1 MKHLLVTNDFPPK
14 VGGIQNMLWELWRR
28 LDPASFA
35 VLTSPH
41 ADAVDF
47 DAQQA
52 FKVERIREPVL
63 LPHPLMVKRIDRLAR
78 DFGAEHVVLDPALPL
93 GLVGPSLSVPYSVM
107 VHGAEIAVPGRL
119 PASRQALARV
129 LRGATQVFASGRY
142 PAAEAIRVMWGS
154 RVPEHGSSKVVQI
167 PPGVDTQRFI
177 PLDDAAR
184 RAAREK
190 FGVSPHAPLVV
201 GVSRLVP
208 RKGFDVAIRA
218 IAKVAG
224 RARSAGGIRTDSS
237 VDGVTMLIGGTGR
250 EHDRLQ
256 SLINELDAPV
266 RLLGRV
272 PDADLPALYGCADIF
287 MMLCRNRWGGLEQEG
302 FGIVFAE
309 AAACAVPQIAGN
321 SGGAAEAV
329 EDGRSGYVVGN
340 PRNVDDVAERLSS
353 LLANSSLRT
362 SMGMAARARAVAEF
376 DYSVL
381 VARLATALRTTN

>member
-1 MKHLLVTNDFPPK
+1 MRHLLVTNDFPPK

-28 LDPASFA
+28 LDPSSFA

-41 ADAVDF
+41 ADAAEF
-47 DAQQA
+47 DARQA
-52 FKVERIREPVL
+52 FRIERTREPVL
-63 LPHPLMVKRIDRLAR
+63 LPHPMMVRRIERLAR

-93 GLVGPSLSVPYSVM
+93 GLVGRSLSLPYSVM
-107 VHGAEIAVPGRL
+107 VHGAEISVPGRL
-119 PASRQALARV
+119 PASRQALAHV
-129 LRGATQVFASGRY
+129 LRGAAHVLASGSY
-142 PAAEAIRVMWGS
+142 PASEAVRAADGWWGGK
-154 RVPEHGSSKVVQI
+154 RGELDVVQI
-167 PPGVDTQRFI
+167 PPGVDTQRFV

-190 FGVSPHAPLVV
+190 FGVPAHAPLVV

-218 IAKVAG
+218 VAKVA
-224 RARSAGGIRTDSS
+224 RDLDGI
-237 VDGVTMLIGGTGR
+237 TMLIGGTGR
-250 EHDRLQ
+250 DRDRLQ
-256 SLINELDAPV
+256 SIIDELRAPV

-272 PDADLPALYGCADIF
+272 SDADLPGLYGCADAF

-309 AAACAVPQIAGN
+309 AAACAVPQIAGD

-329 EDGRSGYVVGN
+329 VDGSTGYVVRD
-340 PRNVDDVAERLSS
+340 PRNVDEVAERLSS
-353 LLANSSLRT
+353 LLSDSPLRIA
-362 SMGMAARARAVAEF
+362 MGMAARERAVGEF

-381 VARLATALRTTN
+381 VARLAATLQS

>member
-28 LDPASFA
+28 LDPSSFA

-41 ADAVDF
+41 VDAAEF
-47 DAQQA
+47 DARQA
-52 FKVERIREPVL
+52 FRIERTREPVL
-63 LPHPLMVKRIDRLAR
+63 LPHPMMVRRIERLAR

-93 GLVGPSLSVPYSVM
+93 GLVGRSLSLPYSVM
-107 VHGAEIAVPGRL
+107 VHGAEISVPGRL
-119 PASRQALARV
+119 PASRQALAHV
-129 LRGATQVFASGRY
+129 LRGAAHVLASGSY
-142 PAAEAIRVMWGS
+142 PASEAVRAADGMRGDK
-154 RVPEHGSSKVVQI
+154 RGDKRGALDVVQI
-167 PPGVDTQRFI
+167 PPGVDTQRFV

-190 FGVSPHAPLVV
+190 FGVPAHAPLVV

-218 IAKVAG
+218 VAQV
-224 RARSAGGIRTDSS
+224 ARNLDGI
-237 VDGVTMLIGGTGR
+237 TMLIGGMGR
-250 EHDRLQ
+250 DHDRLQ
-256 SLINELDAPV
+256 SIIDELRAPV

-272 PDADLPALYGCADIF
+272 SDADLPGLYGCADAF

-309 AAACAVPQIAGN
+309 AAACAVPQIAGD

-329 EDGRSGYVVGN
+329 VDGSTGYVVRD
-340 PRNVDDVAERLSS
+340 PRNVDEVAARLST
-353 LLANSSLRT
+353 LLGDSAIRT
-362 SMGMAARARAVAEF
+362 AMGMAARARAVGEF

-381 VARLATALRTTN
+381 VARLVAVLQS

>member
-28 LDPASFA
+28 LDPSSFA

-41 ADAVDF
+41 VDAAEF
-47 DAQQA
+47 DARQA
-52 FKVERIREPVL
+52 FRIERTREPVL
-63 LPHPLMVKRIDRLAR
+63 LPHPMMVRRIERLAR

-93 GLVGPSLSVPYSVM
+93 GLVGRSLSLPYSVIA
-107 VHGAEIAVPGRL
+107 HGAEITVPGRL
-119 PASRQALARV
+119 PASRLALAHV
-129 LRGATQVFASGRY
+129 LRGATHVFASGQY
-142 PAAEAIRVMWGS
+142 PASEAVRAAGGMWGGK
-154 RVPEHGSSKVVQI
+154 RGVLDVVQI
-167 PPGVDTQRFI
+167 PPGVDTQRFV
-177 PLDDAAR
+177 PLDDNAR

-190 FGVSPHAPLVV
+190 FGVSAHAPLVV

-218 IAKVAG
+218 VAQV
-224 RARSAGGIRTDSS
+224 ARNIDGI
-237 VDGVTMLIGGTGR
+237 TMLIGGTGR
-250 EHDRLQ
+250 DRDRLQ
-256 SLINELDAPV
+256 NIIDELRAPV

-272 PDADLPALYGCADIF
+272 SDADLPGLYGSADAF

-309 AAACAVPQIAGN
+309 AAACAVAQIAGD

-329 EDGRSGYVVGN
+329 VDGSTGYVVRD
-340 PRNVDDVAERLSS
+340 PRNVDEVAARLAA
-353 LLANSSLRT
+353 LLGDSATRT
-362 SMGMAARARAVAEF
+362 SMGMAARVRAVGEF

-381 VARLATALRTTN
+381 VARLTAVLQP

>member
-28 LDPASFA
+28 LDPSSFA

-41 ADAVDF
+41 ADAAEF
-47 DAQQA
+47 DARQA
-52 FKVERIREPVL
+52 FRIERTREPVL
-63 LPHPLMVKRIDRLAR
+63 LPHPMMVRRIERLAR

-93 GLVGPSLSVPYSVM
+93 GLVGRSLSLPYSVM
-107 VHGAEIAVPGRL
+107 VHGAEISVPGRL
-119 PASRQALARV
+119 PASRQALAHV
-129 LRGATQVFASGRY
+129 LRGAAHVLASGSY
-142 PAAEAIRVMWGS
+142 PASEAVRAAGGMRGGK
-154 RVPEHGSSKVVQI
+154 RGDKRGALDVVQI
-167 PPGVDTQRFI
+167 PPGVDTQRFV

-190 FGVSPHAPLVV
+190 FGVSAHAPLVV

-218 IAKVAG
+218 VAQV
-224 RARSAGGIRTDSS
+224 ARNLDGI
-237 VDGVTMLIGGTGR
+237 TMLIGGTGR
-250 EHDRLQ
+250 DRDRLQ
-256 SLINELDAPV
+256 SIIDELRAPV
-266 RLLGRV
+266 QLLGRV
-272 PDADLPALYGCADIF
+272 SDADLPGLYGCADAF

-309 AAACAVPQIAGN
+309 AAACAVPQIAGD

-329 EDGRSGYVVGN
+329 VDGSTGYVVRD
-340 PRNVDDVAERLSS
+340 PRNVDDVAARLST
-353 LLANSSLRT
+353 LLGDSTIRT
-362 SMGMAARARAVAEF
+362 SMGMAARARAVGEF

-381 VARLATALRTTN
+381 VARLAAVLQS